1 MTSITDTPKKTS
13 GTADFAMQRTRPC
26 PVCGALGRKRL
37 FQQRFEQLSEVTFLT
52 GYDVVTCDTCG
63 AGFADGIPAQDV
75 FDEYYRDLSKY
86 EYQYRGGRES
96 ESDEGR
102 FRDIASSLVGAI
114 PAREARILEL
124 GCATGGL
131 LARLRE
137 LGFPHI
143 QGLDP
148 SPGCAKAAWELY
160 RIPVFASSLFNVPAE
175 PGSYD
180 FIILVGVLEH
190 VEHLQVA
197 IQKVRELLSDGGRVY
212 AEVPDGSRLAG
223 RPDAPF
229 QEFSTEHINF
239 FSTTS
244 LTNLF
249 ELNGFRMVDT
259 GKPVRQQNE
268 NTTCPAAYGIYER
281 VNGYRGVL
289 KRDEE
294 SERGLA
300 RYIEESQAADS
311 RIRNIIDEK
320 AKGKE
325 ILVWGTG
332 SHTQRLIATGAF
344 EDVIIRAFIDSNP
357 KYQGH
362 SLHGVHI
369 IKPTDIAGRTE
380 PILISSRGFQREIYD
395 QIRDDLALKND
406 VILLYE

>member
-1 MTSITDTPKKTS
+1 MTSITDTPQKTS
-13 GTADFAMQRTRPC
+13 DAVDFATKRTRPC
-26 PVCGALGRKRL
+26 PVCGALERKRL

-52 GYDVVTCDTCG
+52 GYDVVTCDRCG
-63 AGFADGIPAQDV
+63 AGFADRIPTQEV
-75 FDEYYRDLSKY
+75 FDAYYRDLSKY
-86 EYQYRGGRES
+86 EYHYRGGKES
-96 ESDEGR
+96 ESDQGR
-102 FRDIASSLVGAI
+102 FCDIANSLSGAI
-114 PAREARILEL
+114 PTRGARILEL

-131 LARLRE
+131 LARLRDI
-137 LGFPHI
+137 GFPNV

-148 SPGCAKAAWELY
+148 SRGCAKAAWELY

-190 VEHLQVA
+190 VEDLQLAV
-197 IQKVRELLSDGGRVY
+197 QKVRELLANGGRVY

-249 ELNGFRMVDT
+249 ELNGFRMVNT

-281 VNGYRGVL
+281 VDGHRGLL

-294 SERGLA
+294 TEPGLV
-300 RYIEESQAADS
+300 RYIEESQADDS
-311 RIRNIIDEK
+311 RIRKIIDEK

-332 SHTQRLIATGAF
+332 SHTQRLIAAGAF
-344 EDVIIRAFIDSNP
+344 DGVTIRAFIDSNP
-357 KYQGH
+357 KYQGR
-362 SLHGVHI
+362 SLQGVRI
-369 IKPTDIAGRTE
+369 VKPTDIAGSIE

-395 QIRDDLALKND
+395 QIRGDLALKND